1 MKKFLLLT
9 GMMLFSISTL
19 FAQAKPSTAGSVTD
33 GSDIEFVSETHDF
46 GKLPLNSTA
55 ECEFTFK
62 NTGNA
67 PLVLSNVRASC
78 GCTVPSWPKE
88 PVAPG
93 ETAVIKVKYTT
104 NTRAHV
110 INKSIV
116 VSSNAVEAHKTIV
129 LRIKGEF
136 FDPAA
141 STNTNPQN

>member
-1 MKKFLLLT
+1 MKKLLLLT

-19 FAQAKPSTAGSVTD
+19 FAQAKPATAGSVTD
-33 GSDIEFVSETHDF
+33 GPDIEFVSETHDF
-46 GKLPLNSTA
+46 GKLPLNSLA
-55 ECEFTFK
+55 ECEFKFK

-78 GCTVPSWPKE
+78 GCTVPVWPKE

-104 NTRAHV
+104 VTRPNV

-129 LRIKGEF
+129 LRIKGEI

-141 STNTNPQN
+141 AANPNPQN